1 MYICL
6 EGIDGAGKST
16 QIEFLSEWLNELGF
30 KVEKVVEPTDSEIGL
45 LIRKIITSPN
55 ATSKNTQKILGLLFA
70 ADRLTLMEKIDKY
83 EEENNIVLSDR
94 SFYSSLA
101 YQDPQSWIGE
111 INKFAK
117 KPDLVLL
124 LDLDVDSAIERC
136 SGEDEFEKKSFLSFV
151 KDSYLDLAES
161 DKDIFKIINANNG
174 PKKVQS
180 DVKKAVAPFF
190 KICINGID

>member
-1 MYICL
+1 MYIVL

-16 QIEFLSEWLNELGF
+16 QIVALKTWLEDSGF
-30 KVEKVVEPTDSEIGL
+30 EVETIVEPTDSDIGV
-45 LIRKIITSPN
+45 LIRKILRNPN
-55 ATSKNTQKILGLLFA
+55 ATDDNIQKTLGLLFA
-70 ADRLTLMEKIDKY
+70 ADRLLLMDKIAKAKY
-83 EEENNIVLSDR
+83 CNKIVISDR

-101 YQDPQSWIGE
+101 YQDFSNWIAE

-124 LDLDVDSAIERC
+124 LDLDVDLAIGRC
-136 SGEDEFEKKSFLSFV
+136 SGEDEFEKKSFLANV
-151 KDSYLDLAES
+151 KNSYLDLAKN

-180 DVKKAVAPFF
+180 DIRKTIAPFLG
-190 KICINGID
+190 ICVSGIL